1 MRNIRLVAVLALVI
15 VCAIGAVVV
24 AHFRNAEALSGE
36 DGRVINIK
44 VGETYTVV
52 LDSNP
57 STGYSWQP
65 AFDTALLELV
75 NQEFTASSTM
85 LGASGQEHIEF
96 KALAKGTAEVRFAY
110 QRAWEGN
117 AERVVTYRFIIK

>member
-1 MRNIRLVAVLALVI
+1 MRGKRLVAALALVI
-15 VCAIGAVVV
+15 VCAVGAAIVV
-24 AHFRNAEALSGE
+24 HFRNAEALSGE
-36 DGRVINIK
+36 DGRVINMK

-65 AFDTALLELV
+65 TFDSALLELV
-75 NQEFTASSTM
+75 DTEFTASSTM
-85 LGASGQEHIEF
+85 LGAPGQEHIEF
-96 KALAKGTAEVRFAY
+96 KALAAGTAEVRFAY

-117 AERVVTYRFIIK
+117 AERVVTYQFVIK